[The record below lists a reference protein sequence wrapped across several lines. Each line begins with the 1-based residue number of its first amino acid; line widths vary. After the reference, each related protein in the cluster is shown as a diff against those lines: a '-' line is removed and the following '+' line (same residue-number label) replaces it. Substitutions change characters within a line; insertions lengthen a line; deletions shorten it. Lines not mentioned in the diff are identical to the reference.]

1 MEGLWDSIEWIE
13 ELDSSGV
20 RWGECEYQVGD
31 GLIRMN
37 MRDIRNE
44 EVWRDISD
52 WVELFSSEG
61 HVRERDLNMREV
73 VPGPRRGKHPPNI
86 SDFSLPLSLAPI
98 QTHKQTL
105 THTPAQTHPHT
116 YTLTHRHTHTH
127 THTHTRTNR
136 HSHPHTNA
144 PAHRHSH
151 THTHQIHPYRPTLP
165 GRHPPIQT
173 HSPTPLDLILE
184 GEDIADRLGVRI
196 IVLSRRVRVI
206 SITCGAEEIRE
217 GW

>member
-1 MEGLWDSIEWIE
+1 
-13 ELDSSGV
+13 
-20 RWGECEYQVGD
+20 
-31 GLIRMN
+31 MN

-127 THTHTRTNR
+127 THTRTNR

-151 THTHQIHPYRPTLP
+151 THTPNTS
-165 GRHPPIQT
+165 IQT
-173 HSPTPLDLILE
+173 HTPRQAPAHTDTLTDSTGSHPGRGGHCGQIRRQNYCFIKE
-184 GEDIADRLGVRI
+184 SARDIDNVWGRGN
-196 IVLSRRVRVI
+196 
-206 SITCGAEEIRE
+206 
-217 GW
+217 